1 VQVLNEE
8 VARCDVVIAVIGK
21 NWLSAADDTGER
33 RLDNPEDFVRI
44 EIESALAQKKRV
56 IPVLVNDAKMPRS
69 TELPES
75 LKPFARCNAVRLTHE
90 RFRADT
96 AGLIK
101 SLEQVLSE
109 TEAARKAEGDA
120 IRRDAKAKEKSEAE
134 RLQKERLEQSRQR
147 KAKPLGERIGLVRWI
162 AGLPS
167 EINWKIPIALVAL
180 ALLVWILPGRAFIP
194 SAQGGLGWVPVALM
208 YGLVGL
214 LAIGVVFRARQN
226 VMDGAELA
234 LHWFALVCFS
244 NVVVLSFATA
254 VVGQSPGFLPMG
266 VLAIAAAVALI
277 ALRRKEMGGL
287 EFAVYWFGLTLVLYA
302 AGIALVT
309 ATFFRITELGAFFEV
324 RPRRA
329 PGILLLSAIGSG
341 LAILAWRNRRLSRPE
356 LALYLLGI
364 AYWIYVWIRLVL
376 E

>member
-1 VQVLNEE
+1 
-8 VARCDVVIAVIGK
+8 
-21 NWLSAADDTGER
+21 
-33 RLDNPEDFVRI
+33 
-44 EIESALAQKKRV
+44 
-56 IPVLVNDAKMPRS
+56 
-69 TELPES
+69 
-75 LKPFARCNAVRLTHE
+75 
-90 RFRADT
+90 
-96 AGLIK
+96 
-101 SLEQVLSE
+101 VLSE

-180 ALLVWILPGRAFIP
+180 ALLGWILPGRAFIP

-329 PGILLLSAIGSG
+329 PGIVLLSAIGSG

-364 AYWIYVWIRLVL
+364 AYWLSVWIRLVQ